1 MGAWPYILVASR
13 WIETKTISREFS
25 RTLHPFVA
33 ADHIATILETDP
45 ARVSHRLVEAIAAI
59 EQRLLSPVEAG
70 SDEEKALK
78 QAQRVVAAPRE
89 RSEQWGVWDVHGSPR
104 CSARIYSTRPI
115 VLADSLALAYNSL
128 QFA

>member
-1 MGAWPYILVASR
+1 
-13 WIETKTISREFS
+13 
-25 RTLHPFVA
+25 VA

-89 RSEQWGVWDVHGSPR
+89 RSEQ
-104 CSARIYSTRPI
+104 
-115 VLADSLALAYNSL
+115 
-128 QFA
+128 